1 MKGHATMDGRNI
13 LMRLPGLALLAVLFG
28 FNASPAMALS
38 ITSTYTE
45 VVSASLGTP
54 SPIMGAGRLGG
65 QLGSSLVAGFPKA
78 TALGNSF
85 WPTTPG
91 MDVTA
96 DGSRKLEF
104 DDGGIKAIAAP
115 VGNAVALT
123 GTHRLDVFFAD
134 AQLHQSGPEPARLL
148 FFGATL
154 VALGL
159 VVRRRMRR
167 AARHNV

>member
-1 MKGHATMDGRNI
+1 MKDHATMEGRSI
-13 LMRLPGLALLAVLFG
+13 LIRLLGLALSALLFG
-28 FNASPAMALS
+28 FTASPAMALS

-54 SPIMGAGRLGG
+54 SPFMEAGRLGG
-65 QLGSSLVAGFPKA
+65 QVGSSLVAGFPKA
-78 TALGNSF
+78 TVLGNSF
-85 WPTTPG
+85 WPTTPA
-91 MDVTA
+91 MYVTA

-104 DDGGIKAIAAP
+104 DDGGIKAIGAP
-115 VGNAVALT
+115 VGTAVALT

-134 AQLHQSGPEPARLL
+134 AQVHQPGPEPARLL
-148 FFGATL
+148 LFGAAL

-167 AARHNV
+167 ATRHNV